1 MNYISKLDEYEIYLC
16 EEEKSMNTMKKYVRD
31 VKLFLEHLE
40 EKEISKQQLLL
51 FKEQLIKKYAPSSVN
66 SMLASINK
74 FLEFMQLQ
82 FLKIKPVKIQKKVF
96 ANPQTELTKEDYQSL
111 LVAAEK
117 SENKRL
123 SRIIQTIG
131 LTGIRVSELEYI
143 TVNSLCTG
151 RTIVNCKGKQRTVL
165 IPKQLNKILKDYCRE
180 EHIVDGIIF
189 RTKKGKPLDRS
200 NIWKM
205 MKGLC
210 QEAGIAKS
218 KVFPHNLRHL
228 FARTYYNIEKDISK
242 LADILGHADINT
254 TRVYIM
260 DTGKQHEKQINKL
273 SALLCKKQN
282 TT

>member
-273 SALLCKKQN
+273 TSFLCEKQN